1 MNPRHSCFFALILG
15 AISVAC
21 PAQSIPVAP
30 VAPAAVSA
38 DFYRNEA
45 IVFEKSET
53 TYRMRADGTGE
64 RDVHIVARIQ
74 SQGAAQQF
82 GVLAFSYASA
92 YETPTIKL
100 VRVHK
105 SDGSVIDTP
114 ATDAIEMPADVSRQ
128 APLYSDLKEKHIPV
142 RSLSPGD
149 TLEYEVDTSI
159 DKPEAPGQF
168 WGADHFTA
176 PGTVIVLS
184 EVLRLEF
191 PADKYVQVWS
201 PNHKPMIDERN
212 GLRTYTWNVAQ
223 LVTAPKSAGHDGVK
237 PNLPKDPDEDADSRK
252 LPSVAWTTFHSW
264 DEVGAW
270 YRSLASKRAEPTD
283 AIRARAN
290 ELTLAAKTP
299 EDQIRALYG
308 YVSAHT
314 RYIGIDFGIGRYEP
328 HTAADVLANQY
339 GDCKDKDTL
348 LEALLRAKG
357 FSTAPALIGA
367 GIAPV
372 PDVPSPAVFN
382 HVITTVNLPGG
393 RIWLDSTPQAA
404 PYRYLSALLRDT
416 KALVVAQDGP
426 AALVSTPASP
436 PWSFT
441 AHFEANAILDTEGKL
456 TGNIAATYHDDDE
469 VLVRVLAQN
478 VAPAEWDKASQLIS
492 AATGFGGTTSN
503 TEFSNAADAAQP
515 IAVSY
520 HYERH
525 PYGDWDNRRIVPLL
539 PMPEFSAL
547 DTDASA
553 PQEDIQL
560 GAIRTLTAVSHI
572 KLPDGYRTDLPD
584 PVHVK
589 TDFATFDKTYRFDGR
604 TLTVERTISI
614 LKTKVPKDDWKK
626 YQAFTKDIGLSGE
639 PWITLL
645 PPSPKLAAMDT
656 STRPSLNGKPVDT
669 KSVKESKTVTIP
681 VKNLPKPAPSA
692 EPTSA
697 AATSE
702 GSATAGDLL
711 RTAWERLRS
720 GDLEGARE
728 SLDKAKAKDPTEEN
742 LWSTYGAIAATEHDY
757 DDAVA
762 DFRKE
767 LAGHPDNVTAVMAMA
782 QAQSQNSDSVG
793 ARATLQDFLTAHPD
807 NQHVAQFLAALQEH
821 AEDYKAAL
829 RTLEPIAAQHPD
841 DRSIRLQQAD
851 VLVRMSRND
860 EAAAAAASVLD
871 GADDPDVLNNAA
883 YLLSETGQNLSVA
896 EDASRRSIAKLEA
909 ESAGITADQAN
920 SRAFAQANLLV
931 ASWDTLGW
939 ILFKEGKLD
948 EAKPLLS
955 AAWHASLRAEVGS
968 HLAQLYEAMGN
979 KNDALST
986 WNFASAALGKDDSP
1000 EVRQQ
1005 IHEGIRRLSS
1015 AAQSPAKSNLQDLR
1029 TWTISRPA
1037 GVSGWG
1043 TYRLEITSTGVIE
1056 ARQMTGEK
1064 GITGVDP
1071 EIGAMKFPELIPSGS
1086 KAHLLRS
1093 AVVSCS
1099 MGKTCQVVLVPDG
1112 GLQTEAAQ

>member
-1 MNPRHSCFFALILG
+1 MNPRHSCCCALILG

-21 PAQSIPVAP
+21 LAQSSP
-30 VAPAAVSA
+30 APATASA

-53 TYRMRADGTGE
+53 TYRMHADGTGE
-64 RDVHIVARIQ
+64 RDIHITARIQ

-105 SDGSVIDTP
+105 PDGSVVDTP
-114 ATDAIEMPADVSRQ
+114 ATDVIDMPADVSRQ

-149 TLEYEVDTSI
+149 TLEYEIDTSI
-159 DKPEAPGQF
+159 DKAEAPGQF
-168 WGADHFTA
+168 WGADHFAA

-184 EVLRLEF
+184 EVLQLEF
-191 PADKYVQVWS
+191 PADKYAQVWS
-201 PNHKPMIDERN
+201 PNHKPTIEEHN

-223 LVTAPKSAGHDGVK
+223 LEPLPKSTGRDGK
-237 PNLPKDPDEDADSRK
+237 QPNLPKDPDEDTDGRK
-252 LPSVAWTTFHSW
+252 LPSVAWTTFRSW

-270 YRSLASKRAEPTD
+270 YRSLASKRAEPSD
-283 AIRARAN
+283 AIRARAD
-290 ELTLAAKTP
+290 ELTHDAKTP

-308 YVSAHT
+308 FVSAHT

-416 KALVVAQDGP
+416 KALVVSTDGP
-426 AALVSTPASP
+426 AALVSTPASA
-436 PWSFT
+436 PWPFT

-456 TGNIAATYHDDDE
+456 SGNIAATYHDDDE
-469 VLVRVLAQN
+469 MLVRALAQN
-478 VAPAEWDKASQLIS
+478 VAPAEWDKASQLVS

-503 TEFSNAADAAQP
+503 TAFTNAADAAKP
-515 IAVSY
+515 IGITY

-525 PYGDWDNRRIVPLL
+525 PYGDWESRRIVPLL
-539 PMPEFSAL
+539 PMPEFTTLDADSA
-547 DTDASA
+547 A

-560 GAIRTLTAVSHI
+560 GAVRTLTAVSHI

-584 PVHVK
+584 PIHVK
-589 TDFATFDKTYRFDGR
+589 TDFASFDKTYRFDGK
-604 TLTVERTISI
+604 TLTVERTISV
-614 LKTKVPKDDWKK
+614 LKTKVPKEDWKK
-626 YQAFTKDIGLSGE
+626 YQAFTKEIGLSGE
-639 PWITLL
+639 SWITLL
-645 PPSPKLAAMDT
+645 PPAPKLASEPIQRPLLSSKPGDAKSAKDT
-656 STRPSLNGKPVDT
+656 
-669 KSVKESKTVTIP
+669 KTVTIHVAP
-681 VKNLPKPAPSA
+681 PPGTQPAPA
-692 EPTSA
+692 PDIKA
-697 AATSE
+697 ALPD
-702 GSATAGDLL
+702 GDATAEDFL

-720 GDLEGARE
+720 GDLQGAGE
-728 SLDKAKAKDPTEEN
+728 ALDKAKAKNPAEQN
-742 LWSTYGAIAATEHDY
+742 LWSTYGAIAATEHNY
-757 DDAVA
+757 DDAIA

-767 LAGHPDNVTAVMAMA
+767 LANHPDNVTAVTALA
-782 QAQSQNSDSVG
+782 QAQAQNSDSAG
-793 ARATLQDFLTAHPD
+793 ARESLKQFLGTHPD
-807 NQHVAQFLAALQEH
+807 NQRVAQYLASLQEH
-821 AEDYKAAL
+821 AEDYNAAL
-829 RTLEPIAAQHPD
+829 KTLEATAALHPD
-841 DRSIRLQQAD
+841 DRGIRLQQAD
-851 VLVRMSRND
+851 VLVRMKRND

-871 GADDPDVLNNAA
+871 GADDPAVLNNAA
-883 YLLSETGQNLSVA
+883 YLLSETGRNLSVA

-909 ESAGITADQAN
+909 DSAGITADQAN
-920 SRAFAQANLLV
+920 SRSFAQANLLI

-939 ILFKEGKLD
+939 ILYQEGKFD

-955 AAWHASLRAEVGS
+955 AAWHASLSAEGGS
-968 HLAQLYEAMGN
+968 HLAQLYEATGD
-979 KNDALST
+979 KKEALAT
-986 WNFASAALGKDDSP
+986 WNFAAAALGKNDTP
-1000 EVRQQ
+1000 ELRQQ
-1005 IHEGIRRLSS
+1005 IHDGVRRLSRTVQPPTKGS
-1015 AAQSPAKSNLQDLR
+1015 LQDLR

-1043 TYRLEITSTGVIE
+1043 TWRLEITTSGVIE

-1064 GITGVDP
+1064 AITGVDP
-1071 EIGAMKFPELIPSGS
+1071 EIVAMKFPELIPSGS

-1112 GLQTEAAQ
+1112 GLQTEMQ

>member
-1 MNPRHSCFFALILG
+1 MTPRHSCCALILS
-15 AISVAC
+15 AISAVC
-21 PAQSIPVAP
+21 LAQT
-30 VAPAAVSA
+30 APAAPAAASASA
-38 DFYRNEA
+38 DSYRNEA

-53 TYRMRADGTGE
+53 TYRMHADGTGE
-64 RDVHIVARIQ
+64 RDVHILARIQ

-82 GVLAFSYASA
+82 GVLAFAYASA
-92 YETPTIKL
+92 YETPVVKL

-105 SDGSVIDTP
+105 PDGSVVDTP

-149 TLEYEVDTSI
+149 TLEYEIDTSI
-159 DKPEAPGQF
+159 DKAEAPGQF

-184 EVLRLEF
+184 EVLRLEV

-201 PNHKPMIDERN
+201 PNHKVSTEVHN

-223 LVTAPKSAGHDGVK
+223 LVTAPKSAGHDGIK
-237 PNLPKDPDEDADSRK
+237 PELPKDPDEDADGRK
-252 LPSVAWTTFHSW
+252 LPSVAWTTFHGW

-283 AIRARAN
+283 AIRARAD
-290 ELTLAAKTP
+290 ELTKDAKTP
-299 EDQIRALYG
+299 EEQIRALYG

-382 HVITTVNLPGG
+382 HVITTVNLPSG
-393 RIWLDSTPQAA
+393 RIWLDSTPQSA
-404 PYRYLSALLRDT
+404 PYRYLTALLRDT
-416 KALVVAQDGP
+416 KALVISADGP
-426 AALVSTPASP
+426 AALVSTPASA
-436 PWSFT
+436 PWPF
-441 AHFEANAILDTEGKL
+441 AEHFDANAILDTEGKL
-456 TGNIAATYHDDDE
+456 SGNIDVSYHDDDK
-469 VLVRVLAQN
+469 VLIRALAQN

-492 AATGFGGTTSN
+492 AATGFGGTTSS
-503 TEFSNAADAAQP
+503 TEFSNTADASKP
-515 IAVSY
+515 IGVSY

-525 PYGDWDNRRIVPLL
+525 PYGDWESRRIVPLL
-539 PMPEFSAL
+539 PMPEFAAL
-547 DTDASA
+547 DSESTA

-589 TDFATFDKTYRFDGR
+589 TDFATFDKTYRFDGK

-614 LKTKVPKDDWKK
+614 LKTKVPRTDWKR
-626 YQAFTKDIGLSGE
+626 YQAFTKEIGLAGE

-645 PPSPKLAAMDT
+645 PPAPKLASEAVQ
-656 STRPSLNGKPVDT
+656 RPLLNGKSDEMMAGKDT
-669 KSVKESKTVTIP
+669 KTITIP
-681 VKNLPKPAPSA
+681 VKNLPLTKPARA
-692 EPTSA
+692 ADVATA
-697 AATSE
+697 AATPDSE
-702 GSATAGDLL
+702 ATAADFL

-728 SLDKAKAKDPTEEN
+728 SLDKAKAKNPTEEH
-742 LWSTYGAIAATEHDY
+742 LWCTYGAIAAAEHKY
-757 DDAVA
+757 DEAIA
-762 DFRKE
+762 DFRRE
-767 LAGHPDNVTAVMAMA
+767 LASHPENVTAVTALA
-782 QAQSQNSDSVG
+782 QAQSQNGDSMG
-793 ARATLQDFLTAHPD
+793 GRETLQQFLGTHPD
-807 NQHVAQFLAALQEH
+807 NQQVAQFLAGLQEK
-821 AEDYKAAL
+821 AENYNAAL
-829 RTLEPIAAQHPD
+829 KTLEAIAAQHPD
-841 DRSIRLQQAD
+841 DRGIRLQETD
-851 VLVRMSRND
+851 VLVRLHRND

-871 GADDPDVLNNAA
+871 GADDPDMLNNAA
-883 YLLSETGQNLSVA
+883 YLLSETGRNLSVA
-896 EDASRRSIAKLEA
+896 EEASRRSIAKLEA
-909 ESAGITADQAN
+909 DSADITADQAN
-920 SRAFAQANLLV
+920 SHAFAEANLLI
-931 ASWDTLGW
+931 AGWDTLGW

-955 AAWHASLRAEVGS
+955 AAWHASLRAEVGG
-968 HLAQLYEAMGN
+968 HLARLYEARGD
-979 KNDALST
+979 KADALST
-986 WNFASAALGKDDSP
+986 WNFAAAALNDNDAP
-1000 EVRQQ
+1000 DVREQ
-1005 IHEGIRRLSS
+1005 IHEAVRRLSGSVPS
-1015 AAQSPAKSNLQDLR
+1015 AAKSNLQDLR
-1029 TWTISRPA
+1029 TYTISRPA

-1043 TYRLEITSTGVIE
+1043 TYRLEITTSGVIE

-1064 GITGVDP
+1064 GITGVTS
-1071 EIGAMKFPELIPSGS
+1071 EIDSMKFPELLPSGS

-1112 GLQTEAAQ
+1112 GLQTEGAE